1 MNKIFQ
7 SVRIKATDS
16 EQRII
21 TAIANSGVLD
31 RTGEIVSIP
40 GITYDPKN
48 LPALLWQHKHDQPL
62 GRILSLSKTAKGLEM
77 VAQIAKYETQSEL
90 KQLSDSVWESVKQG
104 VIKSCSIGFRPTDYE
119 KNQDGALVWTSSEL
133 LEVSLVS
140 VPAERGA
147 SITGFKSNDKSGHSN
162 SIVNQPRSQHTVVKL
177 NNGGIALPPLDGSAI
192 ADDLSHQEKLLATQL
207 AYANP
212 MKRKSLLEG
221 FMREFGGDRGRKVLL
236 MADYLKGG
244 L

>member
-1 MNKIFQ
+1 MDRIFQ
-7 SVRIKATDS
+7 DIKIKASNS

-31 RTGEIVSIP
+31 RTGEIVSIA

-62 GRILSLSKTAKGLEM
+62 GRILSLSKTARGLEM
-77 VAQIAKYETQSEL
+77 TAQIAKYETESEL

-119 KNQDGALVWTSSEL
+119 KDSTGAIVWTSSEL

-147 SITGFKSNDKSGHSN
+147 NITGFKSNENRKT
-162 SIVNQPRSQHTVVKL
+162 PPTKLPEKKHTVVKL
-177 NNGGIALPPLDGSAI
+177 DGGGVQLSPTRDIVADG
-192 ADDLSHQEKLLATQL
+192 LSHQEKLLAAQI
-207 AYANP
+207 AYADP
-212 MKRKSLLEG
+212 AKRKTLLEP
-221 FMREFGGDRGRKVLL
+221 FINEFGEDKANKVRL
-236 MADYLKGG
+236 MADSLRGD

>member
-7 SVRIKATDS
+7 CVNIKASNS

-21 TAIANSGVLD
+21 TAIANSGKLD
-31 RTGEIVSIP
+31 RTGEIVSIS
-40 GITYDPKN
+40 GITYDPNN

-62 GRILSLSKTAKGLEM
+62 GRIISLSKTSKGLEM
-77 VAQIAKYETQSEL
+77 VAQIAKYETDSEL

-119 KNQDGALVWTSSEL
+119 KNASGDLVWTSSEL

-147 SITGFKSNDKSGHSN
+147 SITGFKSGERISVKKPDPKH
-162 SIVNQPRSQHTVVKL
+162 VTVKL
-177 NNGGIALPPLDGSAI
+177 SAGPVKLSSPIKETVEDGLNA
-192 ADDLSHQEKLLATQL
+192 HEKRLAAQL
-207 AYANP
+207 AYKDP
-212 MKRKSLLEG
+212 IQRKSILEPYVQ
-221 FMREFGGDRGRKVLL
+221 EFGADKGKNILL
-236 MADYLKGG
+236 MADYLKGE

>member
-1 MNKIFQ
+1 MDRIFQ
-7 SVRIKATDS
+7 DIKIKASNS

-31 RTGEIVSIP
+31 RTGEIVSIA

-77 VAQIAKYETQSEL
+77 TAQIAKYETDSEL

-119 KNQDGALVWTSSEL
+119 KNSAGAIVWTSSEL

-147 SITGFKSNDKSGHSN
+147 NITGFKSNEHRKTS
-162 SIVNQPRSQHTVVKL
+162 SINLPGKKHTVVKL
-177 NNGGIALPPLDGSAI
+177 DRGGVKLSPARHVV
-192 ADDLSHQEKLLATQL
+192 ADDLSHQEKLLAAQM
-207 AYANP
+207 AYADP
-212 MKRKSLLEG
+212 VKRKSLLEP
-221 FMREFGGDRGRKVLL
+221 FIQEFGTAQADKVRL
-236 MADYLKGG
+236 MADSLRGD

>member
-1 MNKIFQ
+1 MDKIFQ
-7 SVRIKATDS
+7 NIKIKASDS

-21 TAIANSGVLD
+21 TAIANSGKLD
-31 RTGEIVSIP
+31 RTGEIVSIA

-48 LPALLWQHKHDQPL
+48 LPALLWQHKQDQPL

-77 VAQIAKYETQSEL
+77 TAQIAKYETDSEL

-119 KNQDGALVWTSSEL
+119 KDSTGAIVWTSSEL

-147 SITGFKSNDKSGHSN
+147 SITGFKSGERISVKKPDPKH
-162 SIVNQPRSQHTVVKL
+162 VTVKL
-177 NNGGIALPPLDGSAI
+177 SAGPVKLSSPIKETVEDG
-192 ADDLSHQEKLLATQL
+192 LNHHEKLLAAQM
-207 AYANP
+207 AYADP
-212 MKRKSLLEG
+212 VRRKTLLKP
-221 FMREFGGDRGRKVLL
+221 FINEFGEDKANKVRL
-236 MADYLKGG
+236 MADSLRGD

>member
-1 MNKIFQ
+1 MDRIFQ
-7 SVRIKATDS
+7 NIKIKASDS

-21 TAIANSGVLD
+21 TAIANSGKLD
-31 RTGEIVSIP
+31 RTGEIVSIA

-48 LPALLWQHKHDQPL
+48 LPALLWQHKQDQPL

-77 VAQIAKYETQSEL
+77 TAQIAKYETNSEL

-104 VIKSCSIGFRPTDYE
+104 VVKSCSIGFRPTDYE
-119 KNQDGALVWTSSEL
+119 KDSTGAIVWTSSEL

-147 SITGFKSNDKSGHSN
+147 NITGFKSNENRKNPSTKL
-162 SIVNQPRSQHTVVKL
+162 PEKKHTVVKL
-177 NNGGIALPPLDGSAI
+177 ARNGVQLPPDNNVVADG
-192 ADDLSHQEKLLATQL
+192 LSHQEKLLAAQL
-207 AYANP
+207 AYADP
-212 MKRKSLLEG
+212 AKRKTLLEP
-221 FMREFGGDRGRKVLL
+221 FINEFGADKANKVRL
-236 MADYLKGG
+236 MADSLRGD

>member
-1 MNKIFQ
+1 MDRIFQ
-7 SVRIKATDS
+7 DIKIKASNS

-31 RTGEIVSIP
+31 RTGEIVSIA

-77 VAQIAKYETQSEL
+77 TAQIAKYETDSEL
-90 KQLSDSVWESVKQG
+90 KQLSDSVWEAVKQG
-104 VIKSCSIGFRPTDYE
+104 VVKSCSISFRPTDYE
-119 KNQDGALVWTSSEL
+119 KDSTGAIVWTSSEL

-147 SITGFKSNDKSGHSN
+147 NITGFKSNENRKTSSTKL
-162 SIVNQPRSQHTVVKL
+162 PEKKHTVVKL
-177 NNGGIALPPLDGSAI
+177 DRGGVKLSPISADIVADG
-192 ADDLSHQEKLLATQL
+192 LSHQEKLLAAQL
-207 AYANP
+207 AYADQV
-212 MKRKSLLEG
+212 KRKSLLEP
-221 FMREFGGDRGRKVLL
+221 FINEFGEDKANKVRL
-236 MADYLKGG
+236 MADSLRGD

>member
-1 MNKIFQ
+1 MDRIFQ
-7 SVRIKATDS
+7 NIKIKARNS

-31 RTGEIVSIP
+31 RTGEIVSIA

-77 VAQIAKYETQSEL
+77 TAQIAKYETDSEL

-119 KNQDGALVWTSSEL
+119 KNSAGAIVWTSSEL

-147 SITGFKSNDKSGHSN
+147 NITGFKSNEHRKTS
-162 SIVNQPRSQHTVVKL
+162 SINLPGKKHTVVKL
-177 NNGGIALPPLDGSAI
+177 DRGGVQLSPARHVVADG
-192 ADDLSHQEKLLATQL
+192 LNHQEKLLAAEI
-207 AYANP
+207 AYADAVKGKGSVELN
-212 MKRKSLLEG
+212 KQ
-221 FMREFGGDRGRKVLL
+221 EFGTAQADKVRL
-236 MADYLKGG
+236 MADSLRGD

>member
-1 MNKIFQ
+1 MDRIFQ
-7 SVRIKATDS
+7 NIKIKASNS

-31 RTGEIVSIP
+31 RTGEIVSIA

-77 VAQIAKYETQSEL
+77 TAQIAKYETDSEL

-119 KNQDGALVWTSSEL
+119 KNSAGAIVWTSSEL

-147 SITGFKSNDKSGHSN
+147 NITSFKSSEHPKTSPINLPGKK
-162 SIVNQPRSQHTVVKL
+162 HTVVKL
-177 NNGGIALPPLDGSAI
+177 DRGAI
-192 ADDLSHQEKLLATQL
+192 QLSPARHVVADDLNHQEKLLAAQI
-207 AYANP
+207 AYADP
-212 MKRKSLLEG
+212 VKRKSLLEP
-221 FMREFGGDRGRKVLL
+221 FIQEFGTAQADKVRL
-236 MADYLKGG
+236 MADSLRGD

>member
-1 MNKIFQ
+1 MDRIFQ
-7 SVRIKATDS
+7 NIKIKASNS

-31 RTGEIVSIP
+31 RTGEIVSIA

-62 GRILSLSKTAKGLEM
+62 GRILSLSKTARGLEM
-77 VAQIAKYETQSEL
+77 TAQIAKYETDSEL

-119 KNQDGALVWTSSEL
+119 KDSTGAIVWTSSEL

-147 SITGFKSNDKSGHSN
+147 NITGFKSNENRKTPSTKL
-162 SIVNQPRSQHTVVKL
+162 PEKKHTVVKL
-177 NNGGIALPPLDGSAI
+177 DRGGVQLPPTRDIVADG
-192 ADDLSHQEKLLATQL
+192 LSHQEKLLAAQI
-207 AYANP
+207 AYADP
-212 MKRKSLLEG
+212 AKRKTLLEP
-221 FMREFGGDRGRKVLL
+221 FINEFGEDKANKVRL
-236 MADYLKGG
+236 MADSLRGN

>member
-1 MNKIFQ
+1 MDRIFQ
-7 SVRIKATDS
+7 NIKIKASNS

-31 RTGEIVSIP
+31 RTGEIVSIA

-77 VAQIAKYETQSEL
+77 TAQIAKYETDSEL

-119 KNQDGALVWTSSEL
+119 KNSAGAIVWTSSEL

-147 SITGFKSNDKSGHSN
+147 NITGFKSNEHRKTS
-162 SIVNQPRSQHTVVKL
+162 SINLPGKKHTVVKL
-177 NNGGIALPPLDGSAI
+177 DRGGVKLSPARYVV
-192 ADDLSHQEKLLATQL
+192 ADDLNHQEKLLAAQI
-207 AYANP
+207 AYADP
-212 MKRKSLLEG
+212 VKRKSLLEP
-221 FMREFGGDRGRKVLL
+221 FIQEFGTAQADKVRL
-236 MADYLKGG
+236 MADSLRGD

>member
-1 MNKIFQ
+1 MDRIFQ
-7 SVRIKATDS
+7 NIKIKASNS

-31 RTGEIVSIP
+31 RTGEIVSIA

-77 VAQIAKYETQSEL
+77 TAQIAKYETDSEL

-119 KNQDGALVWTSSEL
+119 KNSAGAIVWTSSEL

-147 SITGFKSNDKSGHSN
+147 NITGFKSNEHRKTS
-162 SIVNQPRSQHTVVKL
+162 SINLPGKKHTVVKL
-177 NNGGIALPPLDGSAI
+177 DRGGVRLSPDRHVV
-192 ADDLSHQEKLLATQL
+192 ADDLNHQEKLLAAQI
-207 AYANP
+207 AYADP
-212 MKRKSLLEG
+212 VKRKSLLEP
-221 FMREFGGDRGRKVLL
+221 FIQEFGTAQADKVRL
-236 MADYLKGG
+236 MADSLRGD

>member
-1 MNKIFQ
+1 MDRIFQ
-7 SVRIKATDS
+7 NVKIKASNS

-31 RTGEIVSIP
+31 RTGEIVSIA

-77 VAQIAKYETQSEL
+77 TAQIAKYETDSEL

-119 KNQDGALVWTSSEL
+119 KNSAGAIVWTSSEL

-147 SITGFKSNDKSGHSN
+147 NITGFKSNEHRKTS
-162 SIVNQPRSQHTVVKL
+162 SINLPGKKHTVVKL
-177 NNGGIALPPLDGSAI
+177 DRGGVKLSPISADI
-192 ADDLSHQEKLLATQL
+192 VADDLSHQEKLLAAQI
-207 AYANP
+207 AYADP
-212 MKRKSLLEG
+212 VKRKSLLKP
-221 FMREFGGDRGRKVLL
+221 FIDEFGEDKANKVRL
-236 MADYLKGG
+236 MADSLRGD

>member
-1 MNKIFQ
+1 MDRIFQ
-7 SVRIKATDS
+7 DIKIKASNS

-31 RTGEIVSIP
+31 RTGEIVSIA

-77 VAQIAKYETQSEL
+77 TAQIAKYETDSEL

-119 KNQDGALVWTSSEL
+119 KDSTGAIVWTSSEL

-147 SITGFKSNDKSGHSN
+147 NITGFKSNENRKTPSTKL
-162 SIVNQPRSQHTVVKL
+162 PEKKHTVVKL
-177 NNGGIALPPLDGSAI
+177 ARNGVQLPPTNNVVADG
-192 ADDLSHQEKLLATQL
+192 LSHQEKLLATQL
-207 AYANP
+207 AYADP
-212 MKRKSLLEG
+212 VKRKSLLEP
-221 FMREFGGDRGRKVLL
+221 FINEFGEDKANKVRL
-236 MADYLKGG
+236 MADSLRGDS
-244 L
+244 

>member
-1 MNKIFQ
+1 MDRIFQ
-7 SVRIKATDS
+7 NIKIKASNS

-31 RTGEIVSIP
+31 RTGEIVSIA

-77 VAQIAKYETQSEL
+77 TAQIAKYETDSEL

-119 KNQDGALVWTSSEL
+119 KNSAGAIVWTSSEL

-147 SITGFKSNDKSGHSN
+147 NITGFKSNEHPKTS
-162 SIVNQPRSQHTVVKL
+162 SINLPGKKHTVVKL
-177 NNGGIALPPLDGSAI
+177 DRGGVQLSPARHVV
-192 ADDLSHQEKLLATQL
+192 ADDLNHQEKLLAAQI
-207 AYANP
+207 AYADP
-212 MKRKSLLEG
+212 VKRKSLLEP
-221 FMREFGGDRGRKVLL
+221 FIQEFGTAQADKVRL
-236 MADYLKGG
+236 MADSLRGD